1 MFVIQPFVEYARI
14 PEAASTSKQA
24 GGEGRSKSKRRGM
37 RIRMRTRERE
47 KKREMP
53 GYIPPADA
61 PPVVSSGQTNCLVLK
76 AARTKRHRDL
86 ARVPATVAGFSVASM
101 VAADI

>member
-1 MFVIQPFVEYARI
+1 
-14 PEAASTSKQA
+14 
-24 GGEGRSKSKRRGM
+24 
-37 RIRMRTRERE
+37 
-47 KKREMP
+47 MP

-76 AARTKRHRDL
+76 AARTKRREEL
-86 ARVPATVAGFSVASM
+86 ARVPATVAGFSIAFM

>member
-14 PEAASTSKQA
+14 PEATSISKQA
-24 GGEGRSKSKRRGM
+24 GGERGGKSKRCGM
-37 RIRMRTRERE
+37 RIGMRKRERE
-47 KKREMP
+47 EKRDA

-76 AARTKRHRDL
+76 AARTKRHGEL

>member
-14 PEAASTSKQA
+14 PEAAYIEEQGRGER
-24 GGEGRSKSKRRGM
+24 GGKSKRLE
-37 RIRMRTRERE
+37 IRMAKER
-47 KKREMP
+47 KREMP

-76 AARTKRHRDL
+76 AARTKRHGEL
-86 ARVPATVAGFSVASM
+86 ARVPATVAGLSVASM